1 MQEGQ
6 WADLGMFLQNV
17 MLMARA
23 HGLHSCPQEAWAVWH
38 RIVREH
44 LNVPDNEMVFC
55 GMAIGH
61 ADETAP
67 VNTLVSERASV
78 EAFATFHGGN

>member
-1 MQEGQ
+1 
-6 WADLGMFLQNV
+6 

-67 VNTLVSERASV
+67 VNTLVSERAPV
-78 EAFATFHGGN
+78 AEFTTFHCGK